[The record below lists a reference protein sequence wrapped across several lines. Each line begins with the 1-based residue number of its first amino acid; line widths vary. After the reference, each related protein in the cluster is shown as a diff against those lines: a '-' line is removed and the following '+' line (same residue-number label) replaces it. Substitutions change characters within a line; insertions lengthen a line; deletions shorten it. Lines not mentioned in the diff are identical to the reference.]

1 MNTLYFK
8 YIEYRI
14 RRMDAEQASRYL
26 VKSKLSKAQ
35 KMQLLMDKGVSQ
47 DEADFI
53 F

>member
-1 MNTLYFK
+1 MNTLYFR

-14 RRMDAEQASRYL
+14 KKMNAEQASRYL

-35 KMQLLMDKGVSQ
+35 KRQLLMDKGVSQ
-47 DEADFI
+47 GEADFI